1 MKTDDLI
8 QMLARNDAP
17 VDLNAL
23 KKRFAMAMLIGA
35 LAATLLATMW
45 LGVRPDIASVAKTPL
60 FWWKAALPA
69 SLILGALWMVT
80 RLARPG
86 VPAGISWLGVV
97 LPIAAVWVGAVYAL
111 AQTAP
116 DARLSLILGQT
127 WRVCPLLIALLSA
140 PGLIAIFAAIKGL
153 APTNLRLAGATGGL
167 LSGGI
172 ATLAYCVHCP
182 EMGVPFWA
190 CWYVLGMLIPTALG
204 ALAGP
209 RFLRW

>member
-8 QMLARNDAP
+8 HMLARNDAP
-17 VDLNAL
+17 VDLHAL
-23 KKRFAMAMLIGA
+23 KKRFTIAMLIAA

-45 LGVRPDIASVAKTPL
+45 LGVRPDIAIAAKTPL
-60 FWWKAALPA
+60 FWLKGALPA
-69 SLILGALWMVT
+69 TLALGALWMAT
-80 RLARPG
+80 RLSRPG
-86 VPAGISWLGVV
+86 VPAGISWWGVV
-97 LPIAAVWVGAVYAL
+97 VPIAAVWGGASYVL
-111 AQTAP
+111 AQAAP

-127 WRVCPLLIALLSA
+127 WSVCPLLIALLSI
-140 PGLIAIFAAIKGL
+140 PGFIAIFAAIKGL
-153 APTNLRLAGATGGL
+153 APTRLRLAGATGGL
-167 LSGGI
+167 LSGAI

-204 ALAGP
+204 ALLGP

>member
-8 QMLARNDAP
+8 HMLARNDAP
-17 VDLNAL
+17 VDLHAL
-23 KKRFAMAMLIGA
+23 KKRFTIAMLIAA

-45 LGVRPDIASVAKTPL
+45 LGVRPDIAIAAKTPL
-60 FWWKAALPA
+60 FWLKGALPA
-69 SLILGALWMVT
+69 TLALGALWMAT
-80 RLARPG
+80 RLSRPG
-86 VPAGISWLGVV
+86 VPAGISWWGVV
-97 LPIAAVWVGAVYAL
+97 VPIAAVWGGASYVL
-111 AQTAP
+111 AQAAP

-127 WRVCPLLIALLSA
+127 WRVCPLLIALLSI
-140 PGLIAIFAAIKGL
+140 PGFIAIFAAIKGL
-153 APTNLRLAGATGGL
+153 APTRLRLAGATGGL
-167 LSGGI
+167 LSGAI

-204 ALAGP
+204 ALLGP